1 MMRAQTYQ
9 DASRH
14 LLAQAF
20 GELSQGDLRQA
31 SEKGWGAAAQMVK
44 AVASQRG
51 WEHESHAA
59 VRRLAGRLS
68 RDNNDPEM
76 WRLFRVASDL
86 HTNFYEN
93 WDEADGVA
101 YGLRDVERFIEKV
114 EALLEP

>member
-1 MMRAQTYQ
+1 MQVKTYQ

-14 LLAQAF
+14 LLAQAYEKL
-20 GELSQGDLRQA
+20 GKGDFRQA
-31 SEKGWGAAAQMVK
+31 SEKGWGSAAQIIK

-59 VRRLAGRLS
+59 IRRVASRLS
-68 RDNNDPEM
+68 REYDGPEM

-93 WDEADGVA
+93 WDDEDGVA
-101 YGLRDVERFIEKV
+101 YGLRDLEGFVEKL
-114 EALLEP
+114 EAFLNG